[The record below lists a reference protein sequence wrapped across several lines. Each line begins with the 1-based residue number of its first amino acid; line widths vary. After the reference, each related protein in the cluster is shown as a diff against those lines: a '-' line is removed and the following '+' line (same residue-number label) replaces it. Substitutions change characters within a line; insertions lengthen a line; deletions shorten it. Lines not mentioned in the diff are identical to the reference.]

1 MTSDPAALATSALGR
16 VVDMLAGGEP
26 RPGQVE
32 MAVAVAEACASGAS
46 AIVQAG
52 TGTGKSLAYLVPT
65 VVLGKKVLVATA
77 TKALQDQLATK
88 DAPQVAAV
96 LGDFDVA
103 VLKGRS
109 NYVCHQ
115 KLEEMANDVGL
126 FGDDRILRIVAEW
139 ADESPTGEI
148 AELEDRFD
156 PSILA
161 RYVTASDECNGPRCP
176 RKEECR
182 ANQARDRADAAQVV
196 IVNQHLLGADVGADG
211 AVLPDW
217 DVLVVDEAHELEDVM
232 AHALGDDVGPGR
244 IRRVLGAV
252 VGLLADND
260 DLKREVHDLS
270 DRFAAALDAL
280 DLGARDQARRF
291 PAGLGVD
298 ERLNLLL
305 TSLVERLNATRGSL
319 AKAAGSPETT
329 ARVERATKASSR
341 LTAVLTRLL
350 DPEPGDVIWV
360 EGPVGKRR
368 VKIASL
374 AVAARLGAYWR
385 QRPVVLT
392 SATIPPGLG
401 PKVAVDAAP
410 RVVASPFDYRT
421 QALFYV
427 ARHLPEPSKPGW
439 RAGAAAET
447 RRLVDAAGG
456 RALLLFTSWKG
467 LDETLALA
475 FADDLPYRLLR
486 QGEMGKRALIEAFHA
501 DETSVLAATR
511 GFWAGIDVP
520 GDPLRLVVID
530 RIPFPVPSEPLHEA
544 RCEAAG
550 PAAFSRIDVP
560 LAATH
565 LAQGSG
571 RLIRTRADRGVIAL
585 MDPRLALRR
594 DGYGRDL
601 QQCLPPMAKTV
612 SLDDAITFLRG
623 LDEVPP
629 VDRPGE
635 DGLRS

>member
-1 MTSDPAALATSALGR
+1 MGANRAA
-16 VVDMLAGGEP
+16 
-26 RPGQVE
+26 GQVE
-32 MAVAVAEACASGAS
+32 MAAAVAEACDRGTSV
-46 AIVQAG
+46 IVQAG
-52 TGTGKSLAYLVPT
+52 TGTGKSLAYLVPA

-88 DAPQVAAV
+88 DAPQVASV
-96 LGDFDVA
+96 LGNFDVA

-115 KLEEMANDVGL
+115 KLDEMQREPGL
-126 FGDDRILRIVAEW
+126 FGDGAVLAAVGEW
-139 ADESPTGEI
+139 ADDHPTGEI
-148 AELEDRFD
+148 ADLEEHYDPVVLSRF
-156 PSILA
+156 
-161 RYVTASDECNGPRCP
+161 VTSSDECNGPRCP
-176 RKEECR
+176 MKEVCR
-182 ANQARDRADAAQVV
+182 ANLARDRADAAQVV

-252 VGLLADND
+252 VDLLADND
-260 DLKREVHDLS
+260 DLKREVHALS
-270 DRFAAALDAL
+270 DRFAEALDAL
-280 DLGARDQARRF
+280 DLGPRDQASRF
-291 PAGLGVD
+291 PDGLAVHD
-298 ERLNLLL
+298 RLNLLL
-305 TSLVERLNATRGSL
+305 TSLVERLNATRGRL
-319 AKAAGSPETT
+319 AKAGGSPETA

-341 LTAVLTRLL
+341 LTGVLTRLL
-350 DPEPGDVIWV
+350 APEPGDVVWV
-360 EGPVGKRR
+360 EGPPGKRR

-385 QRPVVLT
+385 GRPVVLT

-401 PKVAVDAAP
+401 PKVAVDVAP
-410 RVVASPFDYRT
+410 RTVASPFDYRT
-421 QALFYV
+421 QARFYV
-427 ARHLPEPSKPGW
+427 ARHLPEPSKPEW
-439 RAGAAAET
+439 RAAAAAET

-467 LDETLALA
+467 LDDTLALA
-475 FADDLPYRLLR
+475 FTGPLPYRLLR

-530 RIPFPVPSEPLHEA
+530 RIPFPVPSEPLHQA

-550 PAAFSRIDVP
+550 PAAFLQIDVP

-601 QQCLPPMAKTV
+601 QQCLPPMTKTV
-612 SLDDAITFLRG
+612 SLDAVVAFLESLDAG
-623 LDEVPP
+623 A
-629 VDRPGE
+629 
-635 DGLRS
+635 